1 MSWIIK
7 VYIEKWD
14 KYGYVTKINRDKEC
28 FVFST
33 GQHQAKVYKNKY
45 SFQKFTENLD
55 RLNEK
60 YEVIKVP
67 ENELCNYEPEKFN
80 YHEFR

>member
-14 KYGYVTKINRDKEC
+14 KYGYVTRINRDKEC

-33 GQHQAKVYKNKY
+33 GRYQAKVYQEKN
-45 SFQKFTENLD
+45 SFRRFIANLD
-55 RLNEK
+55 KLNEK

-67 ENELCNYEPEKFN
+67 EDELYKYVPEKLN
-80 YHEFR
+80 HHECH